1 MKKFFTLP
9 NILFT
14 LFFCFMSNGYLF
26 ARQYPLS
33 LLITIPL
40 LLAIYIFAGFKTL
53 KTKRLRLRIC
63 YHGSIL
69 LTIFAASLPVTLI
82 YHAVL
87 LFRTVPNDWTIFLW
101 STLYCILLNTVLFWI
116 GILCVYCT
124 SLQLG
129 LELRVKALLCGMI
142 PAWNLI
148 MLRKIIVTTMNEIK
162 VEVDKEHLNAKRKDE
177 KICQTKY
184 PILLVHG
191 VFFRDSRLLNYWGR
205 IPAELKANGATV
217 YYGEHQ
223 SAASVAD
230 SAEELAKRIRRL
242 TEDTGCEKVNVI
254 AHSKGGLDCRY
265 ALSELGIA
273 PYVASLTTVNTP
285 HRGCLFVDWL
295 LKYAPKIIK
304 QKIADTYNKTLRKL
318 GDENPDFIAA
328 VTDLTADACQKRNDV
343 LSVPEGVYCQSIG
356 SIQNKATSGKF
367 PLNYSYHLV
376 KYFDGPND
384 GLVGESSFA
393 WGENYRLITV
403 KGDRGVSHGDVI
415 DMNRSNLPEFDVRE
429 FYVELVND
437 LKNKGL

>member
-1 MKKFFTLP
+1 MFIRL
-9 NILFT
+9 
-14 LFFCFMSNGYLF
+14 
-26 ARQYPLS
+26 YPIS
-33 LLITIPL
+33 LLFIIPL
-40 LLAIYIFAGFKTL
+40 LLALYILAGIRTL
-53 KTKRLRLRIC
+53 KTKSFRLRVC

-69 LTIFAASLPVTLI
+69 LTIFGVSLPVTVF

-87 LFRTVPNDWTIFLW
+87 LFRTVPDHWKLFAW
-101 STLYCILLNTVLFWI
+101 SALYCILLNVILFWI

-124 SLQLG
+124 SVQMG
-129 LELRVKALLCGMI
+129 IELRVKGLLCGFI
-142 PAWNLI
+142 PVWNLV
-148 MLRKIIVTTMNEIK
+148 MLKKIIVATMTEVK
-162 VEVDKEHLNAKRKDE
+162 VELEKERLNKERKDQR
-177 KICQTKY
+177 ICQTKY

-205 IPAELKANGATV
+205 IPKELKENGATV

-230 SAEELAKRIRRL
+230 SAAELAKRIRRL
-242 TEDTGCEKVNVI
+242 IDDTGCEKVNII

-273 PYVASLTTVNTP
+273 PLVASLTTINTP
-285 HRGCLFVDWL
+285 HRGCLFVDCL
-295 LKYAPKIIK
+295 LKHVPEAIK
-304 QKIADTYNKTLRKL
+304 QKIADTYNKTLQKL

-328 VTDLTADACQKRNDV
+328 VTDLTADACQKRNKR
-343 LSVPEGVYCQSIG
+343 LMVPEGVYCQSIG

-393 WGENYRLITV
+393 WGENYRLLTV
-403 KGDRGVSHGDVI
+403 KGDRGISHGDIV
-415 DMNRSNLPEFDVRE
+415 DMNRNNIPEFDVRE
-429 FYVELVND
+429 FYVSLVCD
-437 LKNKGL
+437 LKNRGF